1 MKIKFKSE
9 ILAVVTCIMFL
20 SAFAACA
27 INVDYFPYALPV
39 FCAACYVVYLAIV
52 AEMKNN

>member
-9 ILAVVTCIMFL
+9 LLAVVACIMFL

-39 FCAACYVVYLAIV
+39 FCAACYVVYLAI
-52 AEMKNN
+52 ATEMNKD